1 MNKKHRRDVVRH
13 QHDSAGRP
21 VNPQVESSGVG
32 VVTAARW
39 RLRRRGGSDS
49 RLDINKA
56 ICLVCEKIPRALIT
70 NSDSDSKSSWFQ
82 VMCEDIHTLL
92 YATVYVTPNLTLAL
106 DDILLYFMTGDTT
119 SAQDSVAVNK
129 SGNHISPPL
138 L

>member
-1 MNKKHRRDVVRH
+1 MDSNLATNCKQEAHGVDSRDEVRP

-21 VNPQVESSGVG
+21 VNTQVESSSVG

-70 NSDSDSKSSWFQ
+70 INDSKSSWSQ
-82 VMCEDIHTLL
+82 VRLCAKTATLYGL
-92 YATVYVTPNLTLAL
+92 RNA
-106 DDILLYFMTGDTT
+106 
-119 SAQDSVAVNK
+119 
-129 SGNHISPPL
+129 
-138 L
+138 